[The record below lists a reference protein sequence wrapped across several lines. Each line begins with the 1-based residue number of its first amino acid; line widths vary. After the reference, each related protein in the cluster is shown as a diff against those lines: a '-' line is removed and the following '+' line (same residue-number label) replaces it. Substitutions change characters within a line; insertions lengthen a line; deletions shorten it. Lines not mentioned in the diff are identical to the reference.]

1 MEYATPQK
9 LPDGRYFLKIS
20 GQRKQLNNV
29 TLQDDLT
36 TKNLNL
42 KIQDDQ
48 VDFFKGIDEEIL
60 AQAKKS
66 KTDWFGK
73 ELSDETIE
81 NAYQE
86 SITDGL
92 VGASLATVKGEFI
105 TLAFDRQRNA
115 IELASVKKDTQCDV
129 VLELSGLWFLKKSF
143 GPIWRV
149 LQVRVR
155 GAPKAP
161 EFAKE
166 YLFEDDPAEEDD
178 PADYLD

>member
-1 MEYATPQK
+1 MEYSKPQK
-9 LPDGRYFLKIS
+9 LPDGRYFLKIT

-36 TKNLNL
+36 NKNLSL
-42 KIQDDQ
+42 KIAEDQ
-48 VDFFKGIDEEIL
+48 AEFFNSVDAEIL
-60 AQAKKS
+60 VQAKQS
-66 KTDWFGK
+66 KVDWFSK
-73 ELSDETIE
+73 ELSDETIQ

-86 SITDGL
+86 SLTDGL
-92 VGASLATVKGEFI
+92 VSASLATVKGEFV
-105 TLAFDRQRNA
+105 TRAFDRQRSA
-115 IELASVKKDTQCDV
+115 IDLAGVKKDTQCDV

-166 YLFEDDPAEEDD
+166 YMFEDDPAEEDD

>member
-1 MEYATPQK
+1 MEYSTPQK
-9 LPDGRYFLKIS
+9 LPDGRYFLKIV

-36 TKNLNL
+36 VKNINL
-42 KIQDDQ
+42 KIEDTQ
-48 VDFFKGIDEEIL
+48 VEFFTAIDEEL
-60 AQAKKS
+60 LTQAKKS
-66 KTDWFGK
+66 KVDWFGK
-73 ELSDETIE
+73 ELSDETIQS
-81 NAYQE
+81 AYQE
-86 SITDGL
+86 SVTDGV
-92 VGASLATVKGEFI
+92 VGASLASLKGEII
-105 TLAFDRQRNA
+105 TKAFDRQRESIA
-115 IELASVKKDTQCDV
+115 LSTVKKGSQCDI

-161 EFAKE
+161 EFSKE
-166 YLFEDDPAEEDD
+166 YMFDDDPADEDD

>member
-9 LPDGRYFLKIS
+9 LPDGRYFLKIT
-20 GQRKQLNNV
+20 GQRKQLNDV
-29 TLQDDLT
+29 LLQDDLT

-42 KIQDDQ
+42 KVKDDQ
-48 VDFFKGIDEEIL
+48 LDFFKGIDEEIL
-60 AQAKKS
+60 GQAKKS
-66 KTDWFGK
+66 KVEWFGK
-73 ELSDETIE
+73 ELSDETIQ

-92 VGASLATVKGEFI
+92 VGASLATIKGEFI
-105 TLAFDRQRNA
+105 TRAFDRQKNP
-115 IELASVKKDTQCDV
+115 ISLENVKKDTQCDI

-161 EFAKE
+161 EFSKE
-166 YLFEDDPAEEDD
+166 YMFDDDPVDDD

>member
-9 LPDGRYFLKIS
+9 LPDGRYFLKIT

-42 KIQDDQ
+42 KIQDDH

-60 AQAKKS
+60 TQAKQS
-66 KTDWFGK
+66 KVDWFGK
-73 ELSDETIE
+73 ELSDETIQ

-86 SITDGL
+86 SLTDGV

-105 TLAFDRQRNA
+105 TQAFDRQRTS
-115 IELASVKKDTQCDV
+115 IELSKVKKDTQCDIM
-129 VLELSGLWFLKKSF
+129 LELSGLWFLKKSF

-155 GAPKAP
+155 GAAKPP
-161 EFAKE
+161 VVKE
-166 YLFEDDPAEEDD
+166 YLFEDDPTEEDD

>member
-9 LPDGRYFLKIS
+9 LPDGRYFLKIT
-20 GQRKQLNNV
+20 GQRKQLNDV

-42 KIQDDQ
+42 KIKEDQ
-48 VDFFKGIDEEIL
+48 AVFFSGTDEEIMC
-60 AQAKKS
+60 QAKKS
-66 KTDWFGK
+66 KVEWFGK
-73 ELSDETIE
+73 ELSDETIQ

-86 SITDGL
+86 SITDGV
-92 VGASLATVKGEFI
+92 VGASLATQKGDFV
-105 TLAFDRQRNA
+105 TRAFDRQKNP
-115 IELASVKKDTQCDV
+115 IELESVKKDTQCDV

-155 GAPKAP
+155 GAPKTP
-161 EFAKE
+161 EFSKE
-166 YLFEDDPAEEDD
+166 YLFSDDPEDDD

>member
-9 LPDGRYFLKIS
+9 LPDGRYFLKIT

-60 AQAKKS
+60 TQAKQS
-66 KTDWFGK
+66 KVDWFGK
-73 ELSDETIE
+73 ELSDETIQ

-86 SITDGL
+86 SLTDGV

-105 TLAFDRQRNA
+105 TQAFDRQRTS
-115 IELASVKKDTQCDV
+115 IELSTVKKDTQCDIM
-129 VLELSGLWFLKKSF
+129 LELSGLWFLKKSF

-155 GAPKAP
+155 GAAKPPAV
-161 EFAKE
+161 KE
-166 YLFEDDPAEEDD
+166 YLFEDDPTEEDD

>member
-9 LPDGRYFLKIS
+9 LPDGRYFLKIT
-20 GQRKQLNNV
+20 GQRKQFNDV

-42 KIQDDQ
+42 KMKDDQ
-48 VDFFKGIDEEIL
+48 VVFFKGIDEEVL
-60 AQAKKS
+60 AQAKQS
-66 KTDWFGK
+66 KVEWFGK
-73 ELSDETIE
+73 ELSDETIQ

-86 SITDGL
+86 SITDGV

-105 TLAFDRQRNA
+105 TRAFDRQRNP
-115 IELASVKKDTQCDV
+115 IELGTVKKDTQCDI

-166 YLFEDDPAEEDD
+166 YLFEDDPADDD

>member
-9 LPDGRYFLKIS
+9 LPDGRYFLKIT

-60 AQAKKS
+60 TQAKQS
-66 KTDWFGK
+66 KVDWFGK
-73 ELSDETIE
+73 ELSDETIQ

-86 SITDGL
+86 SLTDGV

-105 TLAFDRQRNA
+105 TQAFDRQRTS
-115 IELASVKKDTQCDV
+115 IELSTVKKDTQCDIM
-129 VLELSGLWFLKKSF
+129 LELSGLWFLKKSF

-155 GAPKAP
+155 GAAKPP
-161 EFAKE
+161 VVKE
-166 YLFEDDPAEEDD
+166 YLFEDDPTEEDD

>member
-9 LPDGRYFLKIS
+9 LPDGRYFLKIT
-20 GQRKQLNNV
+20 GQRKQLNEV
-29 TLQDDLT
+29 LLQDDLT

-42 KIQDDQ
+42 KIKDDQ
-48 VDFFKGIDEEIL
+48 TDFFKGIDDEIL
-60 AQAKKS
+60 SQAKQS
-66 KTDWFGK
+66 KVEWFGK
-73 ELSDETIE
+73 ELSDETIQ

-86 SITDGL
+86 SITDGV
-92 VGASLATVKGEFI
+92 VGASLATLKGEVV
-105 TLAFDRQRNA
+105 TRAFDRQKNP
-115 IELASVKKDTQCDV
+115 IQLENVKKDTQCDI

-161 EFAKE
+161 EFSKE
-166 YLFEDDPAEEDD
+166 YLFSDDPEDDD